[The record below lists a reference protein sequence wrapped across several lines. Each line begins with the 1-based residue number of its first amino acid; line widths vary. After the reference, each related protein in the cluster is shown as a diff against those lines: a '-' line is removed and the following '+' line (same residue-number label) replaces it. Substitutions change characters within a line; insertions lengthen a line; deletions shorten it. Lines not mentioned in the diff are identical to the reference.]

1 MIMYVT
7 PYVTHLHAQ
16 AAEHEAAVYALEAA
30 SQQWLEQSA
39 REVISKL
46 NHSV

>member
-16 AAEHEAAVYALEAA
+16 AAEHEAAAALEAA

-46 NHSV
+46 NHSA